1 MSTQRI
7 AVFPGSFDPF
17 TIGHQSIVTRAAEL
31 FDKIIIAIGINDKKQ
46 STHSEQERIT
56 QIKKAVKGIENIEV
70 ISYHGLTVDVCKQ
83 YDAKYLLRGVRSF
96 TDFEYEQNMADINRK
111 IAGIETVILFT
122 LPEHASISS
131 SVVRELDKY
140 GYDTTDFLP

>member
-1 MSTQRI
+1 MATQRI

-17 TIGHQSIVTRAAEL
+17 TIGHQSIVNRAADL

-56 QIKKAVKGIENIEV
+56 QIKKAVRGIENIEV

-83 YDAKYLLRGVRSF
+83 YGAKYLLRGVRSF

-111 IAGIETVILFT
+111 IADIETVILFT

-140 GYDTTDFLP
+140 GYNTTDFLP

>member
-1 MSTQRI
+1 MATQRI

>member
-1 MSTQRI
+1 MATQRI

-17 TIGHQSIVTRAAEL
+17 TIGHLSIVRRAAEL

-56 QIKKAVKGIENIEV
+56 QIKKAVRGIENIKV

-122 LPEHASISS
+122 LPEYASISS

>member
-1 MSTQRI
+1 MATQRI

-17 TIGHQSIVTRAAEL
+17 TIGHLSIVSRAADL

-56 QIKKAVKGIENIEV
+56 QIEKAVKGIENIEV

-83 YDAKYLLRGVRSF
+83 YGAKYLLRGVRSF

-131 SVVRELDKY
+131 SIVRELDKY

>member
-1 MSTQRI
+1 MATQRI

-17 TIGHQSIVTRAAEL
+17 TIGHQSIVRRAAEL

-46 STHSEQERIT
+46 STYSEQERIT
-56 QIKKAVKGIENIEV
+56 QIKKAIKGIENIEV

>member
-1 MSTQRI
+1 MATQRI

-17 TIGHQSIVTRAAEL
+17 TIGHLSIVSRAADL

-56 QIKKAVKGIENIEV
+56 QIKKAVRGIENIEV

-83 YDAKYLLRGVRSF
+83 YGAKYLLRGVRSF

>member
-1 MSTQRI
+1 MATQRI

-17 TIGHQSIVTRAAEL
+17 TIGHQSIVRRAAEL

-56 QIKKAVKGIENIEV
+56 QIKKAVKDIENIEV

-122 LPEHASISS
+122 LPEHASIRS

>member
-1 MSTQRI
+1 MATQRI

-17 TIGHQSIVTRAAEL
+17 TIGHLSIVRRTAEL

>member
-1 MSTQRI
+1 MATQRI

-17 TIGHQSIVTRAAEL
+17 TIGHLSIVRRAAEL

-56 QIKKAVKGIENIEV
+56 QIKKALKGIENIEV

>member
-1 MSTQRI
+1 MATQRI

-17 TIGHQSIVTRAAEL
+17 TIGHLSIVNRAADL

-56 QIKKAVKGIENIEV
+56 QIEKAVKGIENIEV

-83 YDAKYLLRGVRSF
+83 YGAKYLLRGVRSF

>member
-1 MSTQRI
+1 MATQRI

-17 TIGHQSIVTRAAEL
+17 TIGHLSIVRRAAEL

-111 IAGIETVILFT
+111 IVGIETVILFT

>member
-1 MSTQRI
+1 MATQRI

-17 TIGHQSIVTRAAEL
+17 TIGHLSIVRRAAEL

>member
-1 MSTQRI
+1 MATQRI

-17 TIGHQSIVTRAAEL
+17 TIGHLSIVRRAAEL

-56 QIKKAVKGIENIEV
+56 QIKNAVKGIENIEV
-70 ISYHGLTVDVCKQ
+70 ISYHGLTVDLCKQ

>member
-1 MSTQRI
+1 MATQRI

-17 TIGHQSIVTRAAEL
+17 TIGHQSIVNRAADL

-56 QIKKAVKGIENIEV
+56 QIKKAVRGIENIEV

-83 YDAKYLLRGVRSF
+83 YGAKYLLRGVRSF

>member
-1 MSTQRI
+1 MATQRI

-17 TIGHQSIVTRAAEL
+17 TIGHQSIVRRAAEL

-56 QIKKAVKGIENIEV
+56 QIEKAVKGIENIEV

-83 YDAKYLLRGVRSF
+83 YNAKYLLRGVRSF

>member
-1 MSTQRI
+1 MATQRI

-17 TIGHQSIVTRAAEL
+17 TIGHQSIVNRAADL

-56 QIKKAVKGIENIEV
+56 QIEKAVKGIENIEV

-83 YDAKYLLRGVRSF
+83 YGAKYLLRGVRSF

-111 IAGIETVILFT
+111 IADIETVILFT

-140 GYDTTDFLP
+140 GYNTTDFLP

>member
-1 MSTQRI
+1 MATQRI

-17 TIGHQSIVTRAAEL
+17 TIGHQSIVRRAAEL

-56 QIKKAVKGIENIEV
+56 QIKNAVKGIANIEV
-70 ISYHGLTVDVCKQ
+70 ISYHGLTVDVCTQ
-83 YDAKYLLRGVRSF
+83 YDANYLLRGVRSF

>member
-1 MSTQRI
+1 MATQRI

-17 TIGHQSIVTRAAEL
+17 TIGHLSIVRRAAEL

-56 QIKKAVKGIENIEV
+56 QIEKAVKGIENIEV

-83 YDAKYLLRGVRSF
+83 YGAKYLLRGVRSF

-111 IAGIETVILFT
+111 IADIETVILFT

-140 GYDTTDFLP
+140 GYNTTDFLP

>member
-1 MSTQRI
+1 MATQRI

-17 TIGHQSIVTRAAEL
+17 TIGHQSIVNRAADL

-56 QIKKAVKGIENIEV
+56 QIEKAVKGIENIEV

-83 YDAKYLLRGVRSF
+83 YGAKYLLRGVRSF

-111 IAGIETVILFT
+111 IADIETVILFT

>member
-1 MSTQRI
+1 MATQRI

-17 TIGHQSIVTRAAEL
+17 TIGHLSIVSRAADL

-56 QIKKAVKGIENIEV
+56 QIEKAVKGIDNIEV

-83 YDAKYLLRGVRSF
+83 YGAKYLLRGVRSF

>member
-1 MSTQRI
+1 MATQRI

-17 TIGHQSIVTRAAEL
+17 TIGHQSIVNRAADL
-31 FDKIIIAIGINDKKQ
+31 FDKIIIAIGLNDKKQ

-56 QIKKAVKGIENIEV
+56 QIKKAVRGIENIEV

-83 YDAKYLLRGVRSF
+83 YGAKYLLRGVRSF

-111 IAGIETVILFT
+111 IADIETVILFT

>member
-1 MSTQRI
+1 MATQRI

-17 TIGHQSIVTRAAEL
+17 TIGHQSIVRRAAEL

-122 LPEHASISS
+122 LPDYASISS

>member
-1 MSTQRI
+1 MATQRI

-17 TIGHQSIVTRAAEL
+17 TIGHQSIVRRAAEL

-56 QIKKAVKGIENIEV
+56 QIKNAVKGIENIEV

>member
-1 MSTQRI
+1 MATQRI

-17 TIGHQSIVTRAAEL
+17 TIGHQSIVRRAAEL

-56 QIKKAVKGIENIEV
+56 QIKKAVRGIENIEV

>member
-1 MSTQRI
+1 MATQRI

-17 TIGHQSIVTRAAEL
+17 TIGHLSIARRAAEL

-56 QIKKAVKGIENIEV
+56 QIKKAVRGIENIEV

-111 IAGIETVILFT
+111 IVGIETVILFT

>member
-1 MSTQRI
+1 MATQRI

-17 TIGHQSIVTRAAEL
+17 TIGHQSIVRRAAEL

-56 QIKKAVKGIENIEV
+56 QIKKAIKGIENIEV

>member
-1 MSTQRI
+1 MATQRI

-17 TIGHQSIVTRAAEL
+17 TIGHLSIVRRAAEL

-56 QIKKAVKGIENIEV
+56 QIKKAVRGIENIEV

-111 IAGIETVILFT
+111 IAGIETIILFT

>member
-1 MSTQRI
+1 MATQRI

-17 TIGHQSIVTRAAEL
+17 TIGHQSIVRRAAEL

>member
-1 MSTQRI
+1 MATQRI

-17 TIGHQSIVTRAAEL
+17 TIGHLSIVSRAADL

-56 QIKKAVKGIENIEV
+56 QIEKAVKGIENIEV

-83 YDAKYLLRGVRSF
+83 YGAKYLLRGVRSF

-131 SVVRELDKY
+131 SVVRELDTY

>member
-1 MSTQRI
+1 MATQRI

-17 TIGHQSIVTRAAEL
+17 TIGHQSIVRRAAEL

-122 LPEHASISS
+122 LPEHASIRS

>member
-1 MSTQRI
+1 MATQRI

-17 TIGHQSIVTRAAEL
+17 TIGHQSIVRRAAEL

-111 IAGIETVILFT
+111 IVGIETVILFT

>member
-1 MSTQRI
+1 MATQRI

-17 TIGHQSIVTRAAEL
+17 TIVHQSIVRRAAEL

-46 STHSEQERIT
+46 STYSEQERIT

-122 LPEHASISS
+122 LPAHASISS

>member
-1 MSTQRI
+1 MATQRI

-17 TIGHQSIVTRAAEL
+17 TIGHQSIVRRAAEL

-131 SVVRELDKY
+131 SVVKELDKY

>member
-1 MSTQRI
+1 MATQRI

-17 TIGHQSIVTRAAEL
+17 TIGHQSIVNRAADL

-56 QIKKAVKGIENIEV
+56 QIKKAVRGIENIEV

-83 YDAKYLLRGVRSF
+83 YGAKYLLRGVRSF

-111 IAGIETVILFT
+111 IADIETVILFT

>member
-1 MSTQRI
+1 MATQRI

-17 TIGHQSIVTRAAEL
+17 TIGHQSIVRRAADL

>member
-1 MSTQRI
+1 MATQRI

-17 TIGHQSIVTRAAEL
+17 TIGHLSIVRRAAEL

-56 QIKKAVKGIENIEV
+56 QIKKAVRGIENIEV